1 LRKRLEVEGVA
12 RPVAEPEAVA
22 FVPAVI
28 EPSEVP
34 DPAPARHPRRRRRTA
49 VAAVE
54 LEIDGIAVKI
64 GRGADVG
71 TITAVIDALRAPR

>member
-1 LRKRLEVEGVA
+1 VA

-34 DPAPARHPRRRRRTA
+34 ILLPRGIPVVDVAPQLQPSNWRLTA
-49 VAAVE
+49 S
-54 LEIDGIAVKI
+54 
-64 GRGADVG
+64 
-71 TITAVIDALRAPR
+71 P